1 MFGSLAWTQI
11 LMNAQYEC
19 WIVKSPIPTSDITQE
34 TVADRF
40 PWGIPEV
47 AKLSI
52 PVLNLSIGPVPSDR
66 GGGAPSTIRQLA
78 SCLAIRPLDRFGIN
92 PLSQDF

>member
-66 GGGAPSTIRQLA
+66 FPEEEQEGRWNKRGFA
-78 SCLAIRPLDRFGIN
+78 N
-92 PLSQDF
+92 

>member
-52 PVLNLSIGPVPSDR
+52 PVLNSSIGPVQPDR
-66 GGGAPSTIRQLA
+66 KIVTLRCVLIASGARRARDVGPVR
-78 SCLAIRPLDRFGIN
+78 DM
-92 PLSQDF
+92 

>member
-52 PVLNLSIGPVPSDR
+52 PVLHMSIGPVPSDR
-66 GGGAPSTIRQLA
+66 RSSCELTGATPPPMS
-78 SCLAIRPLDRFGIN
+78 
-92 PLSQDF
+92 SQELP

>member
-66 GGGAPSTIRQLA
+66 GGGAPSTIRQWRLA
-78 SCLAIRPLDRFGIN
+78 
-92 PLSQDF
+92 